1 MAGPES
7 VRRDTFC
14 IECRHRFPLNDLP
27 ELKIL
32 WPFGACFRI
41 CMAQD
46 TDGRLLYLGEQHGV
60 FNGLAADD
68 RIFGKGIWTGGVKML
83 GKNSGLANMSGTACQ
98 HNLEFAGH
106 SSDRFPC
113 LSLQ

>member
-1 MAGPES
+1 
-7 VRRDTFC
+7 
-14 IECRHRFPLNDLP
+14 
-27 ELKIL
+27 
-32 WPFGACFRI
+32 
-41 CMAQD
+41 MAQD

-68 RIFGKGIWTGGVKML
+68 RIFGKGIGAGGVKML
-83 GKNSGLANMSGTACQ
+83 GKNSGLANLSGTACQ